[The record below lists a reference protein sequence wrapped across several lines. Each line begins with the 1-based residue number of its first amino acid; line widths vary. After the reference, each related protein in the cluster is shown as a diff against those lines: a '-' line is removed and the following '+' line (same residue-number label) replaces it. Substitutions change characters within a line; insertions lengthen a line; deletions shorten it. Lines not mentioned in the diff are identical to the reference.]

1 MANTLLNAEVRND
14 ASKGQ
19 RKDLRK
25 KGYIPGVL
33 YGESREPIGIT
44 LAQKELEQVL
54 HQRGGKGLL
63 TLKINDDKKVTETP
77 VMVKEVQ
84 THPVKGVVIH
94 IDLHQVNLRQRL
106 EVEVP
111 VQLTGDA
118 EGVKEGGM
126 LQQHMRTITLKCL
139 PTDIPESISY
149 DISQLKIG
157 DQLTVSQLIIPNSSE
172 MISDPEQMVANIIP
186 PRIEE
191 EEAAPEEL
199 QETQEEKAE
208 AQQAEDAD
216 MDADKEE

>member
-1 MANTLLNAEVRND
+1 MANTLLNAEVRNCT
-14 ASKGQ
+14 SKGK

-33 YGESREPIGIT
+33 YGENQEPVGIT
-44 LAQKELEQVL
+44 LTQKELEQVL

-118 EGVKEGGM
+118 EGVKEGGI

-157 DQLTVSQLIIPNSSE
+157 EQLTVSQLIIPNSSE
-172 MISDPEQMVANIIP
+172 MISEPEQMVANIIP

-216 MDADKEE
+216 TGADKEE